1 MVLNMANER
10 RHEITI
16 SGITISLSSKK
27 DTYFDLDAEAT
38 RSWKTGILKRNRIRK
53 NCLKIECS
61 MENRDADYVDLVLGL
76 LDLQEFQIEVYD
88 RYKREKVTKTMYCS
102 DRSTEDYETV
112 SGTKTSLSFNLIE
125 V

>member
-1 MVLNMANER
+1 MANER
-10 RHEITI
+10 RHDITI

-76 LDLQEFQIEVYD
+76 LDPQEFQVEVY
-88 RYKREKVTKTMYCS
+88 EKELQRQCIVVTAQQKIMKLLVVQKQHC
-102 DRSTEDYETV
+102 
-112 SGTKTSLSFNLIE
+112 LLI
-125 V
+125 